1 MTPPVSGWSAWQ
13 TDPALVPD
21 YEWIEVEVTLRGDGL
36 DSPEIAAKGV
46 KVAYKCFQPVLLRED
61 RTSFPGGIYIG
72 GDTGSNL
79 QRPLYLHGS
88 YDTETPGGRALARAT
103 ADRVGRLRSFV
114 ARILTKETEDELSRD
129 QLARDNGS
137 LTEVNNLAIES
148 PFDDLV
154 MKVRPYDVSEIA
166 PEFDYE
172 RLRESVPARV
182 ADAKAMSFEST
193 MVLESGPLST

>member
-1 MTPPVSGWSAWQ
+1 M
-13 TDPALVPD
+13 
-21 YEWIEVEVTLRGDGL
+21 
-36 DSPEIAAKGV
+36 
-46 KVAYKCFQPVLLRED
+46 
-61 RTSFPGGIYIG
+61 
-72 GDTGSNL
+72 
-79 QRPLYLHGS
+79 
-88 YDTETPGGRALARAT
+88 ARAT

-114 ARILTKETEDELSRD
+114 ARILTKEAEDEISRD
-129 QLARDNGS
+129 QLARDNGP

-154 MKVRPYDVSEIA
+154 MKVRSYDVSEIA